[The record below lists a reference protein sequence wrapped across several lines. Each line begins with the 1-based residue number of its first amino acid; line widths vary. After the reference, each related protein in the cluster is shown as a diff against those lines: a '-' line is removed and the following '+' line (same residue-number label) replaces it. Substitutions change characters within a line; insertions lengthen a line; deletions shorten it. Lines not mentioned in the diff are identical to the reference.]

1 LRVVAMKGV
10 CSEGGR
16 RSSGEKYDRERVQQ
30 AEEEDKAVQL
40 LLPDI

>member
-1 LRVVAMKGV
+1 MKGA

-16 RSSGEKYDRERVQQ
+16 KSSGERRDRERVQQ